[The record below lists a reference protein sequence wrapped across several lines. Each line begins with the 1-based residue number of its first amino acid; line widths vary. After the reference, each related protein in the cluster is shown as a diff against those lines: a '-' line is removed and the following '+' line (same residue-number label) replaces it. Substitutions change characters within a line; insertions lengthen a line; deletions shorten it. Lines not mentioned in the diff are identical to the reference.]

1 MKVTEVVY
9 PKEVEANINSGKR
22 KKKLVRSHFTNSC
35 ESCKL
40 PCTIRTKDL
49 WVKCSKC
56 SKKWHKK
63 CINTLIN
70 SEGWICSSCN
80 TESMNNLITSNSDV
94 LNLKVESHSSSSF
107 GSFRVLKSSDQTKV
121 ISYPD
126 KVIGKYIS
134 LPQRKK
140 NNRDT
145 MYKSNK
151 IFPSKSSVIS
161 DICCYNCKSTATE
174 DETIIFCNNCS
185 QYWHLTCASLS
196 QDSLKYMEIPG
207 TRWYCSV
214 CRKTSK

>member
-1 MKVTEVVY
+1 M
-9 PKEVEANINSGKR
+9 
-22 KKKLVRSHFTNSC
+22 
-35 ESCKL
+35 
-40 PCTIRTKDL
+40 
-49 WVKCSKC
+49 
-56 SKKWHKK
+56 
-63 CINTLIN
+63 IN
-70 SEGWICSSCN
+70 SEGWICSCN

-214 CRKTSK
+214 CRKTSKWECRNSPSVLEML